1 MGFQHPELLRRNGI
15 RTSRLDGILQRGAGV
30 RQLLNTGKKP
40 FQFLRRQ
47 RGRRPAADIDRRGRP
62 SGTALLQKAPVFPE
76 HRSDVFPGPLLPG
89 PVGTGG
95 KRAVQ
100 EDRRTERNV
109 EIEAPG
115 ILRKIDAFQELP
127 LRLRDL
133 KRETAFFRCHKIVF
147 HKERA
152 DLFVGT
158 TLFQHSHRDLG
169 RADPGERPPGQ
180 PDPGEIGKRPVELP
194 LQGVFCCL
202 PVFIGRDLHA
212 KEEIPFYPAFI
223 RIRVC
228 IDRHLVL
235 WKEALDQGVDI
246 IQKILP
252 VQLNSDIQRA
262 NPSMILSS
270 LMVVVLPWPG
280 RTCTSSGSVV
290 RSVVS
295 DSRRSRTEPVGR
307 SYLP

>member
-1 MGFQHPELLRRNGI
+1 MVDPDNVFLLGESQGGFVCSYFAATYPDEI
-15 RTSRLDGILQRGAGV
+15 RGL
-30 RQLLNTGKKP
+30 
-40 FQFLRRQ
+40 
-47 RGRRPAADIDRRGRP
+47 
-62 SGTALLQKAPVFPE
+62 
-76 HRSDVFPGPLLPG
+76 
-89 PVGTGG
+89 
-95 KRAVQ
+95 
-100 EDRRTERNV
+100 
-109 EIEAPG
+109 
-115 ILRKIDAFQELP
+115 
-127 LRLRDL
+127 
-133 KRETAFFRCHKIVF
+133 
-147 HKERA
+147 
-152 DLFVGT
+152 
-158 TLFQHSHRDLG
+158 
-169 RADPGERPPGQ
+169 
-180 PDPGEIGKRPVELP
+180 
-194 LQGVFCCL
+194 
-202 PVFIGRDLHA
+202 
-212 KEEIPFYPAFI
+212 IPFYPAFI